1 MIYLSRL
8 DGSSFVLNADRIET
22 IEAHPDTVITNVDG
36 KHFVVKEHVD
46 DVVARVVAYQRMVH
60 QESFRVVR
68 PLRAETL
75 DEEGSIHG

>member
-22 IEAHPDTVITNVDG
+22 IEAHPDTVITSVDG

-46 DVVARVVAYQRMVH
+46 AVVAQVVDYQRTIR
-60 QESFRVVR
+60 QGGFRIAR
-68 PLRAETL
+68 PAS
-75 DEEGSIHG
+75 EGAIDG

>member
-36 KHFVVKEHVD
+36 KHFVVKENVD
-46 DVVARVVAYQRMVH
+46 AVVARVVAYQRMVH
-60 QESFRVVR
+60 QESFRVAR
-68 PLRAETL
+68 PVGERAI
-75 DEEGSIHG
+75 DG